1 MTLRFDDKT
10 GNLTEAIIKDNKLLF
25 ISSSKEIYETTPEE
39 TLIYYED
46 NNVNSFSKYKIQ
58 IKNALQDYTN
68 PRIKKKCIKCKKET
82 IVIPI
87 QIGNNL
93 LNICSI
99 CKENWIEMSE

>member
-1 MTLRFDDKT
+1 MFDEPT

-58 IKNALQDYTN
+58 IKNALKDYTN
-68 PRIKKKCIKCKKET
+68 PRTRKKCIKCKKET

-87 QIGNNL
+87 QIGNDL

-99 CKENWIEMSE
+99 CEENWIEMSE

>member
-25 ISSSKEIYETTPEE
+25 ISSSKEIYETTPKE

-58 IKNALQDYTN
+58 IKNALKDYTN
-68 PRIKKKCIKCKKET
+68 PRIRKKCIKCKKET

-87 QIGNNL
+87 QIGNDL

-99 CKENWIEMSE
+99 CEENWIEMSE